1 MKPVADKNATLRP
14 DDRRK
19 LIETFRRLKT
29 EADERMLPGDY
40 RHIRSLLRSL
50 GSRTSAREP
59 SAADFPPLLR
69 AMKTALVAAGEGRA
83 GRDTIIACLLTAEV
97 TDEDTLKQVEDRLDG
112 DVCRLLRGWLRTKGL
127 YAKTH
132 GTESE
137 NFGGLLLSLAEDVRV
152 VLMMIFDRLAL
163 MRHLGEAKASEQ
175 KTKTAEETSWL
186 YAPLAHKL
194 GLYQI
199 KSELEDLA
207 LKYLD
212 GEAYYH
218 IKEKLNATKRA
229 RDEYMER
236 FMKPIAEMLDE
247 AGLAYHMKGRTKSIH
262 SIWLK
267 MKKQRCD
274 FEGVYDL
281 FAIRIILD
289 VPRDKEKAACWQ
301 VYSLITDRY
310 KPNPKRLRDWL
321 SIPKSNGYESLH
333 ITVMGPEGKWV
344 EVQIRTERM
353 DDVAEHGLA
362 AHWRYKGVKSG
373 SGGIETWLADMR
385 EALETTDKRKA
396 MDQIH
401 TSLKTDEVYVFSP
414 KGDLYKLPQG
424 ATVLDFAY
432 AIHTNVGN
440 RCIGARI
447 SGKNASIRQVQ
458 QSGDQVSILT
468 SPSQTPKRAWTDFVV
483 TGRARAKIRQSIK
496 ELELKEGALAREQLE
511 RTFRNRKIQLDQNIL
526 HQTIVRL
533 GYKEITLFYKD
544 LADGHLTIDTV
555 LEAYALRRQIDEG
568 QLEKTEVHSADEFSP
583 TSAEHSTSK
592 DDVLVIDRNLKGL
605 DYSLAKCCN
614 PVYGDDVFG
623 FVTRMGGIKIHR
635 TTCPNAPMLRQRFGY
650 RIVKARWAGG
660 ESAGTGMYAVV
671 LHIVGNDDLG
681 VVNNISSIIS
691 KEEKINMRA
700 FNIEANDGLFTGSL
714 TLMISDTTALER
726 LIKKLKAVKGVKN
739 VMR

>member
-1 MKPVADKNATLRP
+1 VGRILYGLTRVKSLY
-14 DDRRK
+14 
-19 LIETFRRLKT
+19 LK
-29 EADERMLPGDY
+29 
-40 RHIRSLLRSL
+40 S
-50 GSRTSAREP
+50 
-59 SAADFPPLLR
+59 
-69 AMKTALVAAGEGRA
+69 
-83 GRDTIIACLLTAEV
+83 
-97 TDEDTLKQVEDRLDG
+97 
-112 DVCRLLRGWLRTKGL
+112 
-127 YAKTH
+127 H

-137 NFGGLLLSLAEDVRV
+137 NFSGLLLSLAEDVRV
-152 VLMMIFDRLAL
+152 ILIMIFDRLVL
-163 MRHLGEAKASEQ
+163 MRFLDGPDESEYR
-175 KTKTAEETSWL
+175 TEVAEETAWL

-199 KSELEDLA
+199 KSELEDLS
-207 LKYLD
+207 LKFLEP
-212 GEAYYH
+212 EAYYH
-218 IKEKLNATKRA
+218 IKDKLNATKRA
-229 RDEYMER
+229 REEYMQR
-236 FMKPIAEMLDE
+236 FMSPIEQMLNDS
-247 AGLAYHMKGRTKSIH
+247 GFSYHMKGRTKSIH
-262 SIWLK
+262 SIWQK
-267 MKKQRCD
+267 MKKQHCD

-289 VPRDKEKAACWQ
+289 APRDKEKSECWQ
-301 VYSLITDRY
+301 VYSLITDKY

-373 SGGIETWLADMR
+373 DSGIESWLSDMR
-385 EALETTDKRKA
+385 EALEATDKRKV

-424 ATVLDFAY
+424 STVLDFAY

-440 RCIGARI
+440 HCIGAKI
-447 SGKNASIRQVQ
+447 SGKNASIRQLL

-468 SPSQTPKRAWTDFVV
+468 SPSQTPKRAWAEFVA

-511 RTFRNRKIQLDQNIL
+511 RTFRNRKLQLDQNIL
-526 HQTIVRL
+526 HQTIGRL

-544 LADGHLTIDTV
+544 LADGRLSMETV
-555 LEAYALRRQIDEG
+555 LEAYILRRQIDEG
-568 QLEKTEVHSADEFSP
+568 LVEKNEVHSADEFLQSVTD
-583 TSAEHSTSK
+583 TSGSK

-614 PVYGDDVFG
+614 PVYGDDIFG

-635 TTCPNAPMLRQRFGY
+635 KACPNAVRLRERFGY
-650 RIVKARWAGG
+650 RIVKARWAGE
-660 ESAGTGMYAVV
+660 ESGNKGMYPV
-671 LHIVGNDDLG
+671 LLRIVGNDSLG

-691 KEEKINMRA
+691 KEERINMRS
-700 FNIEANDGLFTGSL
+700 FNIEVNDGLFTGSL
-714 TLMISDTTALER
+714 TLMITDTTALER
-726 LIKKLKAVKGVKN
+726 LVKKIKAVKGVKN

>member
-1 MKPVADKNATLRP
+1 MHMPEKINETRLNNGSETLQLYRELRKTVADRMQQNDYRLTRTIFANIAE
-14 DDRRK
+14 RK
-19 LIETFRRLKT
+19 GHVCTVTYGINPFTRALKT
-29 EADERMLPGDY
+29 A
-40 RHIRSLLRSL
+40 I
-50 GSRTSAREP
+50 
-59 SAADFPPLLR
+59 
-69 AMKTALVAAGEGRA
+69 VAARDGGV
-83 GRDTIIACLLTAEV
+83 GRDTVLACLLSSEV
-97 TDEDTLKQVEDRLDG
+97 SDDETIKLVQDKLGG
-112 DVCRLLRGWLRTKGL
+112 DVGRILYGL
-127 YAKTH
+127 TRVKSLYLKSH

-137 NFGGLLLSLAEDVRV
+137 NFSGLLLSLAEDVRV
-152 VLMMIFDRLAL
+152 ILIMIFDRLVL
-163 MRHLGEAKASEQ
+163 MRFLDGPDESEYR
-175 KTKTAEETSWL
+175 TEVAEETAWL

-199 KSELEDLA
+199 KSELEDLS
-207 LKYLD
+207 LKFLEP
-212 GEAYYH
+212 EAYYH
-218 IKEKLNATKRA
+218 IKDKLNATKRA
-229 RDEYMER
+229 REEYMQR
-236 FMKPIAEMLDE
+236 FMSPIEQMLSD
-247 AGLAYHMKGRTKSIH
+247 AGFSYHMKGRTKSIH
-262 SIWLK
+262 SIWQK
-267 MKKQRCD
+267 MKKQHCD

-289 VPRDKEKAACWQ
+289 APRDKEKSECWQ
-301 VYSLITDRY
+301 VYSLITDKY

-373 SGGIETWLADMR
+373 DSGIESWLSDMR
-385 EALETTDKRKA
+385 EALEATDKRKV

-424 ATVLDFAY
+424 STVLDFAY

-440 RCIGARI
+440 HCIGAKI
-447 SGKNASIRQVQ
+447 SGKNASIRQLL

-468 SPSQTPKRAWTDFVV
+468 SPSQTPKRAWAEFVA

-511 RTFRNRKIQLDQNIL
+511 RTFRNRKLQLDQNIL
-526 HQTIVRL
+526 HQTIGRL

-544 LADGHLTIDTV
+544 LADGRLSMETV
-555 LEAYALRRQIDEG
+555 LEAYILRRQIDEG
-568 QLEKTEVHSADEFSP
+568 LVEKNEVHSADEFLQSVTD
-583 TSAEHSTSK
+583 TSGSK

-614 PVYGDDVFG
+614 PVYGDDIFG

-635 TTCPNAPMLRQRFGY
+635 KACPNAVRLRERFGY
-650 RIVKARWAGG
+650 RIVKARWAGE
-660 ESAGTGMYAVV
+660 ESGNKGMYPV
-671 LHIVGNDDLG
+671 LLRIVGNDSLG

-691 KEEKINMRA
+691 KEERINMRS
-700 FNIEANDGLFTGSL
+700 FNIEVNDGLFTGSL
-714 TLMISDTTALER
+714 TLMITDTTALER
-726 LIKKLKAVKGVKN
+726 LVKKIKAVKGVKN

>member
-1 MKPVADKNATLRP
+1 MHMPEKTNETQQNNGSETLQLYRELRKTVADRMQQNDFRLTRTIFANIAE
-14 DDRRK
+14 RK
-19 LIETFRRLKT
+19 GHVNSVTYGINPFTRALKT
-29 EADERMLPGDY
+29 A
-40 RHIRSLLRSL
+40 IIA
-50 GSRTSAREP
+50 AR
-59 SAADFPPLLR
+59 DGG
-69 AMKTALVAAGEGRA
+69 V
-83 GRDTIIACLLTAEV
+83 GRDTVLACLLSSEV
-97 TDEDTLKQVEDRLDG
+97 SDDESIKLVQDKLGG
-112 DVCRLLRGWLRTKGL
+112 DVGRILHGL
-127 YAKTH
+127 TRVKSLYLKSH

-137 NFGGLLLSLAEDVRV
+137 NFSGLLLSLAEDVRV
-152 VLMMIFDRLAL
+152 ILIMIFDRLVL
-163 MRHLGEAKASEQ
+163 MRFLDGPDESEYR
-175 KTKTAEETSWL
+175 TEVAEETAWL

-199 KSELEDLA
+199 KSELEDLS
-207 LKYLD
+207 LKFLEP
-212 GEAYYH
+212 EAYYH
-218 IKEKLNATKRA
+218 IKDKLNATKRA
-229 RDEYMER
+229 REEYMQR
-236 FMKPIAEMLDE
+236 FMSPIEQMLNDS
-247 AGLAYHMKGRTKSIH
+247 GFSYHMKGRTKSIH
-262 SIWLK
+262 SIWQK
-267 MKKQRCD
+267 MKKQHCD

-289 VPRDKEKAACWQ
+289 APRDKEKSECWQ
-301 VYSLITDRY
+301 VYSLITDKY

-373 SGGIETWLADMR
+373 DSGIESWLSDMR
-385 EALETTDKRKA
+385 EALEATDKRKV

-424 ATVLDFAY
+424 STVLDFAY
-432 AIHTNVGN
+432 AVHTNVGN
-440 RCIGARI
+440 HCIGAKI
-447 SGKNASIRQVQ
+447 SGKNASIRQLL

-468 SPSQTPKRAWTDFVV
+468 SPSQTPKRAWAEFVA
-483 TGRARAKIRQSIK
+483 TGRARAKIRQSIR

-511 RTFRNRKIQLDQNIL
+511 RTFRNRKLQLDQNIL
-526 HQTIVRL
+526 HQTIGRL

-544 LADGHLTIDTV
+544 LADGRLSMETV
-555 LEAYALRRQIDEG
+555 LEAYILRRQIDEG
-568 QLEKTEVHSADEFSP
+568 LVEKNEVHSADEFLQSVTD
-583 TSAEHSTSK
+583 TSGSK

-614 PVYGDDVFG
+614 PVYGDDIFG

-635 TTCPNAPMLRQRFGY
+635 KACPNAVRLRERFGY
-650 RIVKARWAGG
+650 RIVKARWAGE
-660 ESAGTGMYAVV
+660 ESGNKGMYPV
-671 LHIVGNDDLG
+671 LLRIVGNDSLG

-691 KEEKINMRA
+691 KEERINMRS
-700 FNIEANDGLFTGSL
+700 FNIEVNDGLFTGSL
-714 TLMISDTTALER
+714 TLMITDTTALER
-726 LIKKLKAVKGVKN
+726 LIKKIKAVKGVKN